1 MDRHI
6 LFLKVIPTEDTGWL
20 EDADNVQHFC
30 LQASRVDTDTTLT
43 GRGCGSVGRASD
55 RHAAE
60 AGSVPRCGKGFFFHS
75 QLSVQTL
82 LRCPYSLR
90 VQSHAFTSVRTLNIP
105 STGSPTFVGTHEISP
120 ALLAMGSAALAAVF
134 MPYPGKA
141 TRFSRE
147 GLMKSNNT

>member
-1 MDRHI
+1 MVRQGI
-6 LFLKVIPTEDTGWL
+6 FLPESAFS
-20 EDADNVQHFC
+20 ADS
-30 LQASRVDTDTTLT
+30 LSR
-43 GRGCGSVGRASD
+43 CS
-55 RHAAE
+55 
-60 AGSVPRCGKGFFFHS
+60 
-75 QLSVQTL
+75 
-82 LRCPYSLR
+82 YSYR

-120 ALLAMGSAALAAVF
+120 ALLAMGSAALAAVV